1 MKKAMSILVIIG
13 IIAAFVI
20 PALAAD
26 AQYIGAKKCMTC
38 HKADSRGNQWGK
50 WENSPHAKAFE
61 VLKSDQAKEV
71 GKKLG
76 VADPSTDDK
85 CLKCHVTAHGVPAA
99 QKADTF
105 SADEGVGCE
114 ACHGPGSLYK
124 SMKVMKDLT
133 AGTQDPKAVAFVK
146 GDKAN
151 CLKCHNEQ
159 SPTYK
164 PFDFEKRWAEIAHNI
179 PK

>member
-1 MKKAMSILVIIG
+1 MKKALTILVIMG
-13 IIAAFVI
+13 LIAAYVI

-26 AQYIGAKKCMTC
+26 AQYIGAKKCMMC
-38 HKADSRGNQWGK
+38 HKSEKRGDQWGK
-50 WENSPHAKAFE
+50 WTNGPHAKALE
-61 VLKSDQAKEV
+61 TLKTDEAKAIA
-71 GKKLG
+71 KKMG
-76 VADPSTDDK
+76 IDDPATSDK

-99 QKADTF
+99 QKDASF

-133 AGTQDPKAVAFVK
+133 AGTQDPKAVAFLK
-146 GDKAN
+146 GSEN
-151 CLKCHNEQ
+151 CTSCHNEE

-164 PFDFEKRWAEIAHNI
+164 PFNFEERWAKIAHNI
-179 PK
+179 PE